1 MADDKDPFMGPSG
14 QPCTVY
20 VEHAG
25 AEKIAPGQE
34 QTIEGAGGIVVKDP
48 NRAAVVVVIKRG
60 AESIEQRI
68 IDTCDYRRT
77 NPGTQGVVDFGWIYE
92 CIKQSKLLG
101 PPDWGGHLLPPAQKC
116 VITRGEADAAAFAI
130 FGLCKHGP
138 EHEEAMREPEAMQV
152 DPVPVA
158 GQSGSNPQ
166 NDTSEELS
174 RGRRTR
180 SSKNTESQKQNDSLE
195 DAWVEVRKIID
206 DPEKAGWFRT
216 FSRGDMLVLISELY
230 EAEANPDPGRASGW
244 WEAFTMRRAA
254 ETIEERRHT
263 IDSWR
268 EFYRNRTVIINRCVD
283 MLLSARSTSGRLR
296 PLQDHSTARTSRY
309 HSRSRSGGR
318 TPNQGTMESDG
329 ETIWEYPTC
338 EPPPTLPS
346 TEPPVQRRKRGR
358 PPKTP
363 TNNQG
368 GGMPQTPPQGKKTGI
383 VVRPQRSSSRLKPT
397 SEIQA
402 PTVVPD
408 PQLTVEVAPYND
420 QDAFDAM
427 EFFVSCSDSE
437 LLNQKRTFPPR
448 WKEAFDAFMEKRVAV
463 DPAQLSGGEESTW
476 RKWAQ
481 DNWDVISTGALA
493 LKGKAASNGND
504 VRKQLSSR
512 NEGYT
517 GADYDEVADYIG
529 KQIQARKLPEGQEVA
544 VMTQDFVWKAFV
556 MVYLTDRNWKEWQD
570 YYREKADDI
579 NRTARVRLKPEESL
593 VSEVAAEMEQ
603 LLASGGYNSPPP
615 NGVLKR
621 SLEGSPD
628 ERRPKHPR
636 L

>member
-254 ETIEERRHT
+254 ETIEERT
-263 IDSWR
+263 IRPRELRVTTVEVVRVDELRTKAPWR
-268 EFYRNRTVIINRCVD
+268 AT
-283 MLLSARSTSGRLR
+283 G
-296 PLQDHSTARTSRY
+296 
-309 HSRSRSGGR
+309 
-318 TPNQGTMESDG
+318 
-329 ETIWEYPTC
+329 
-338 EPPPTLPS
+338 S